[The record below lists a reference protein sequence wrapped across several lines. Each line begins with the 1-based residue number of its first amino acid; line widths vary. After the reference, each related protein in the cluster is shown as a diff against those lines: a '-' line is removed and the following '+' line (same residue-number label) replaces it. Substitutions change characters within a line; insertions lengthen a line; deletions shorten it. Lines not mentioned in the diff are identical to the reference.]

1 MRILLSP
8 AKTLDFEN
16 RTDHSEISHPRFLDD
31 SEKLIRKLRRFSR
44 KKIGELMHI
53 SPKLAELN
61 ADRYAQWLPG
71 EVHENARPAVFAFKG
86 DVYIG
91 LDIESFSEEDLA
103 FAQEHL
109 RILSGL
115 YGLLKPLDLIQ
126 PYRLE
131 MGTKLK
137 VGRKNN
143 LYEFWGDKLTTTL
156 NQELQE
162 DSAPFLI
169 NLASNEYYN
178 AIQAKLFEGRIITPN
193 FVDWKNGKYKS
204 ISFFLKKARGM
215 MAAWIIKHRI
225 ANPEDL
231 ASFEME
237 GYSFNA
243 EMSTEDAPVFSR
255 KLEA

>member
-1 MRILLSP
+1 
-8 AKTLDFEN
+8 
-16 RTDHSEISHPRFLDD
+16 
-31 SEKLIRKLRRFSR
+31 
-44 KKIGELMHI
+44 MHI

-71 EVHENARPAVFAFKG
+71 EAQINARPAVFAFKG

-91 LDIESFSEEDLA
+91 LDIESFTEEDIA

-126 PYRLE
+126 AYRLE
-131 MGTKLK
+131 MGTKLR

-143 LYEFWGDKLTTTL
+143 LYEFWGDKLTQTL
-156 NQELQE
+156 NQELE
-162 DSAPFLI
+162 GTSSPFLI
-169 NLASNEYYN
+169 NLASNEYYS
-178 AIQAKLFEGRIITPN
+178 AIQPKSFKGNIITPN
-193 FVDWKNGKYKS
+193 FLDWKNGKYKS

-225 ANPEDL
+225 QNPEDL
-231 ASFEME
+231 MSFEMA
-237 GYSFNA
+237 GYSYHPEFSS
-243 EMSTEDAPVFSR
+243 EEDPVFSR